1 MDNYNYD
8 SSFNIRLCLFW
19 TGEWIIDVEKEQP
32 DLLGKH
38 GLGRELK
45 IKGFYHYFIGG
56 IIRIGNDLY
65 PDKQGTLIYPNVGK
79 YVGS

>member
-1 MDNYNYD
+1 MDTCNYD
-8 SSFNIRLCLFW
+8 NSFNICLCLFW

-45 IKGFYHYFIGG
+45 IKGIVTLFHG
-56 IIRIGNDLY
+56 RIDYL
-65 PDKQGTLIYPNVGK
+65 PL
-79 YVGS
+79 